1 MAETKREIERKYES
15 DESGLPDLT
24 GVAGIEAVL
33 DKGVAELDATY
44 YDTVDGRLAAASIT
58 LRRRTGG
65 SDAGW
70 HLKFPVGPGVRDEV
84 RAPLSPT
91 LPRSLAGLVRSRV
104 RDAELVPVVR
114 LRSARDV
121 RDLVDGEGRP
131 LAEVSVD
138 AVRAERLSG
147 GEGVAQWSE
156 IEVELADGVDPAFLD
171 HVEKRLRKAGVRR
184 SKSESKLARALAE
197 TALGDQET
205 PGKREA
211 AAKAKG
217 DKGTPGKPLPD
228 KAVPGKTGGG
238 PDTSGKVGKPAPGK
252 PDKKGKPGKSKK
264 LAKTFAEPSADPA
277 TRSGARTPS
286 TPRTAQPPT
295 APETAADHVLAYLR
309 AQRDAIVA
317 LDPAVRQDEYDSV
330 HRMRVATRRMRSAFR
345 SFGKVLDR
353 EVTDPIGDELKWLAG
368 ELGVDRDQ
376 EVLTERI
383 AAGLDKLP
391 RHLVAGPV
399 RTRVRTWSHARRG
412 GSRRRLI
419 AVLDGKR
426 YLTLL
431 DKLDALVAEPP
442 LAAKASG
449 APEKVIA
456 AAVRKDFA
464 KVAALVEDALAQPSS
479 GPERDLALHEAR
491 KKAKRTRYS
500 AEAAEPALGAPATA
514 MVKAAKSLQNLLGDH
529 QDSVMAREAL
539 REIAAQAHAAGE
551 NAFTYG
557 LLYGREERRSAADEA
572 ELPGLWAEVRGGTGI

>member
-44 YDTVDGRLAAASIT
+44 YDTPDGRLAAASIT

-147 GEGVAQWSE
+147 GAGVAQWSE

-184 SKSESKLARALAE
+184 SKSESKLARALTE
-197 TALGDQET
+197 TAPGTET
-205 PGKREA
+205 AVRTEA
-211 AAKAKG
+211 G
-217 DKGTPGKPLPD
+217 
-228 KAVPGKTGGG
+228 
-238 PDTSGKVGKPAPGK
+238 
-252 PDKKGKPGKSKK
+252 KGKPGKGKPEK
-264 LAKTFAEPSADPA
+264 AEAPGKVDTKGKAGKPGKPDAKGKPGKPGKTAADTSRTA
-277 TRSGARTPS
+277 KTPS
-286 TPRTAQPPT
+286 TPTPHLTPT
-295 APETAADHVLAYLR
+295 PAPETAADHVLAYLR

-353 EVTDPIGDELKWLAG
+353 TVTDPVGDELKWLAG

-500 AEAAEPALGAPATA
+500 AEAAEQALGAPATA